1 MNVKKVV
8 FHEREDELV
17 EYSAKAN
24 FKVLGKELGPLM
36 KAASAVIAALDQSS
50 IQSILEGGTLSIDVE
65 GKTVELTEEKIIV
78 ERHEKA
84 ALKVVNDGTLTVAL
98 DSEITEELKLEGY
111 VRDFVRGIQNLR
123 KESGF
128 EVTDRIEI
136 TASGNETL
144 EKAFN
149 MFADYISSET
159 LAEKA
164 TWVSSLE
171 NATDISAD
179 EETWKAVVK
188 RV

>member
-1 MNVKKVV
+1 
-8 FHEREDELV
+8 
-17 EYSAKAN
+17 
-24 FKVLGKELGPLM
+24 
-36 KAASAVIAALDQSS
+36 
-50 IQSILEGGTLSIDVE
+50 
-65 GKTVELTEEKIIV
+65 
-78 ERHEKA
+78 
-84 ALKVVNDGTLTVAL
+84 
-98 DSEITEELKLEGY
+98 LKLEGY
-111 VRDFVRGIQNLR
+111 VRDFVRGIQTLR

-149 MFADYISSET
+149 MFVDYISSET

>member
-1 MNVKKVV
+1 MYPEVLAEEAVK
-8 FHEREDELV
+8 
-17 EYSAKAN
+17 A
-24 FKVLGKELGPLM
+24 G
-36 KAASAVIAALDQSS
+36 
-50 IQSILEGGTLSIDVE
+50 
-65 GKTVELTEEKIIV
+65 
-78 ERHEKA
+78 
-84 ALKVVNDGTLTVAL
+84 
-98 DSEITEELKLEGY
+98 
-111 VRDFVRGIQNLR
+111 

-149 MFADYISSET
+149 MFVDYISSET